1 MLIARNHHD
10 LPHNERGAL
19 HPRQDVHEAQ
29 DPRDREGDAEGR
41 ERDADEAIPGGVT
54 VGQRVLL
61 PEGAASSADGD
72 EAGSTGGTTD
82 GR

>member
-54 VGQRVLL
+54 VGQR
-61 PEGAASSADGD
+61 ERERGRDDETDRAGERDGVI
-72 EAGSTGGTTD
+72 
-82 GR
+82 R